1 MGRRK
6 KNHEEPIVVEK
17 YDDFYGENITD
28 TDNISHIFESENKE
42 NKSARVVTVPVVGKI
57 GKNKV
62 IVNYKGYGIAVITPN
77 TDVDTLKLKVQS
89 DIGYVDFSYEVV

>member
-6 KNHEEPIVVEK
+6 KNYEEPVVTEK

-28 TDNISHIFESENKE
+28 SDNTLRFIELEKE
-42 NKSARVVTVPVVGKI
+42 EKKSAREITVPVVGKI
-57 GKNKV
+57 GKSKV
-62 IVNYKGYGIAVITPN
+62 IVNYKGYGIAVNTPN
-77 TDVDTLKLKVQS
+77 TDVDTLKLKVYS